1 MNWVCHKC
9 SYSVE
14 IKNLTQIAFC
24 PNCGAKCENVFQSDA
39 DSLASTKTKDVDCGN
54 NVSPAVI
61 CPICC
66 SEITAEDESIAC
78 IDCKTRYHEEC
89 WNDNNGCATYGC
101 KSAKN
106 IDVHAQPDNTQSRVP
121 CPWCHTLLLP
131 KTVICSSCGKRTD
144 QTAILDNELSWDKI
158 LEDILVPIK
167 ENLCFLW
174 KDICFHWQKI
184 SPLLIDILRHYKE
197 TISRYTQ
204 FDGVASRKEYLAF
217 VLISLVIYS
226 LLIYLPENYY
236 LAVIYLIGTII
247 PTIALVVRRLR
258 DTGLSGWFAFAIPV
272 LPLLLLV
279 PEKLDSNNQPTE
291 RE

>member
-24 PNCGAKCENVFQSDA
+24 PNCGAKCENVLQSDA
-39 DSLASTKTKDVDCGN
+39 ESLASTKTKDVACEN
-54 NVSPAVI
+54 NVSPAVN

-66 SEITAEDESIAC
+66 SEITAEDESITC

-101 KSAKN
+101 KSSKN
-106 IDVHAQPDNTQSRVP
+106 IDVHAQHDNGQPKIP

-144 QTAILDNELSWDKI
+144 LISNSNDGLSIEKFSASVLIPIKNNLLVLWKDAEKTWDKI
-158 LEDILVPIK
+158 R
-167 ENLCFLW
+167 
-174 KDICFHWQKI
+174 
-184 SPLLIDILRHYKE
+184 PLLVNVLRSYKE
-197 TISRYTQ
+197 TVSKYTQ
-204 FDGVASRKEYLAF
+204 FDGEASRKEFCAF
-217 VLISLVIYS
+217 ALISLIVYA
-226 LLIYLPENYY
+226 LLIFVPENCY
-236 LAVIYLIGTII
+236 LAVIYLFATII
-247 PTIALVVRRLR
+247 PTMALFVRRLHN
-258 DTGLSGWFAFAIPV
+258 TGLSGWFVFAIPV

-279 PEKLDSNNQPTE
+279 PENNKLDTMSDE
-291 RE
+291 RK